1 MATGNLI
8 KKKEEFE
15 LWLKSQIAK
24 GCDLLKREVSEDDT
38 TIVRYRTIVK
48 IKEYDEDE
56 KNSFLADYKKWDSYN
71 SELISRSFDDNDS
84 PQSYYRVYGRT
95 GDPTRLFGEDIIK
108 EAKQQIN
115 EKVVCL
121 ESIMGQ
127 LPLIPQTAPND
138 NNDRSVKVN
147 MGNKDVF
154 IVHGHDSGLKNEV
167 ARFITDMG
175 YNPIILHEQPNT
187 GKTIIEKIEAFTN
200 VCYAIVLYTPCDKG
214 ASKDCPNVQP
224 RARQNVVFEHGY
236 LIGKLGRE
244 RVCALIKEEV
254 EKCGTDRNEY
264 RERCDDSVFGYGEGR
279 GSHGRQSAAFAG
291 REGASPL
298 QTVGGRVRFLGQSG

>member
-147 MGNKDVF
+147 PQ
-154 IVHGHDSGLKNEV
+154 I
-167 ARFITDMG
+167 
-175 YNPIILHEQPNT
+175 
-187 GKTIIEKIEAFTN
+187 
-200 VCYAIVLYTPCDKG
+200 
-214 ASKDCPNVQP
+214 
-224 RARQNVVFEHGY
+224 
-236 LIGKLGRE
+236 
-244 RVCALIKEEV
+244 
-254 EKCGTDRNEY
+254 RN
-264 RERCDDSVFGYGEGR
+264 
-279 GSHGRQSAAFAG
+279 
-291 REGASPL
+291 
-298 QTVGGRVRFLGQSG
+298 

>member
-115 EKVVCL
+115 EIIRRRTTTHSGYCPYKL
-121 ESIMGQ
+121 YAEIDFTLSRPHSPA
-127 LPLIPQTAPND
+127 LFA
-138 NNDRSVKVN
+138 
-147 MGNKDVF
+147 VF
-154 IVHGHDSGLKNEV
+154 D
-167 ARFITDMG
+167 
-175 YNPIILHEQPNT
+175 
-187 GKTIIEKIEAFTN
+187 
-200 VCYAIVLYTPCDKG
+200 LY
-214 ASKDCPNVQP
+214 S
-224 RARQNVVFEHGY
+224 
-236 LIGKLGRE
+236 
-244 RVCALIKEEV
+244 
-254 EKCGTDRNEY
+254 
-264 RERCDDSVFGYGEGR
+264 
-279 GSHGRQSAAFAG
+279 
-291 REGASPL
+291 
-298 QTVGGRVRFLGQSG
+298 

>member
-1 MATGNLI
+1 MTIQYGYKDTNYMGIYLIYQVIYCRRTQKMIKSSICSAKFVSLQKLFGFMATGNLI

-147 MGNKDVF
+147 MGNKDVLLF
-154 IVHGHDSGLKNEV
+154 MATIVD
-167 ARFITDMG
+167 
-175 YNPIILHEQPNT
+175 
-187 GKTIIEKIEAFTN
+187 
-200 VCYAIVLYTPCDKG
+200 
-214 ASKDCPNVQP
+214 
-224 RARQNVVFEHGY
+224 
-236 LIGKLGRE
+236 
-244 RVCALIKEEV
+244 
-254 EKCGTDRNEY
+254 
-264 RERCDDSVFGYGEGR
+264 
-279 GSHGRQSAAFAG
+279 
-291 REGASPL
+291 
-298 QTVGGRVRFLGQSG
+298 

>member
-175 YNPIILHEQPNT
+175 Y
-187 GKTIIEKIEAFTN
+187 
-200 VCYAIVLYTPCDKG
+200 KG

-254 EKCGTDRNEY
+254 EKPGDVDGVVY
-264 RERCDDSVFGYGEGR
+264 VSYDGR
-279 GSHGRQSAAFAG
+279 GAWKKDIAKEFN
-291 REGASPL
+291 
-298 QTVGGRVRFLGQSG
+298 TLGMHFNPNALLY